1 MERMKTRTFCAGF
14 AALALIAVAELNVH
28 GQRAPGVA
36 PKNAAEQLVILD
48 TDIGDD
54 IDDAFA
60 LALLLQSP
68 EIKLLGVTTAFGDTE
83 LRARLVERYLAAVDR
98 KEIPV
103 AAGVETA
110 ANNVF
115 TQAAYAKQRA
125 NLPGDVC
132 MTRLLSVSQIPVPKR
147 EQDRYD
153 SCEKDRHDAV
163 GFILRSAEAYP
174 GQITLIAIGPLF
186 NEQAAM
192 ARDAAAFRK
201 LKRVVMMGGSV
212 YRGYDGGNVG
222 TPSPPSP
229 EWNARCDPAGAR
241 ALLASGVPVFMMPL
255 DSTQIHLTLPELGA
269 IFSHGSPLSDQ
280 LTLLYHQWTGADA
293 WRMPTLFD
301 PVAASYAIRPEL
313 CPMKPMHLE
322 VDDQGYTKPE
332 TGEPNAQ
339 VCLKADEQGFRELL
353 LKRILSDTGK

>member
-1 MERMKTRTFCAGF
+1 MERMKVRKTCAGF
-14 AALALIAVAELNVH
+14 TVLALIALAELSMH

-36 PKNAAEQLVILD
+36 PKKTTPQLVILD

-68 EIKLLGVTTAFGDTE
+68 EIKLLGITTAFGDTE
-83 LRARLVERYLAAVDR
+83 LRARLVDRYLASVNR
-98 KEIPV
+98 KGISVE
-103 AAGVETA
+103 AGTVTPA
-110 ANNVF
+110 TNHF
-115 TQAAYAKQRA
+115 TQAAYARQE
-125 NLPGDVC
+125 P
-132 MTRLLSVSQIPVPKR
+132 
-147 EQDRYD
+147 E
-153 SCEKDRHDAV
+153 RHHGDAV
-163 GFILRSAEAYP
+163 GFLLREIKAYP

-186 NEQAAM
+186 NEQAAI
-192 ARDAAAFRK
+192 ARDAATFRK

-212 YRGYDGGNVG
+212 YRGYDAGNAG
-222 TPSPPSP
+222 APEPSPSP
-229 EWNARCDPAGAR
+229 EWNIRCDPAGAR

-255 DSTQIHLTLPELGA
+255 DSTQIHLTPRELGA
-269 IFSHGSPLSDQ
+269 IFSHGSPLGDQ

-313 CPMKPMHLE
+313 CPTRPMHLE
-322 VDDQGYTKPE
+322 VDDQGLTKPE
-332 TGEPNAQ
+332 AGEPNVQ

-353 LKRILSDTGK
+353 LSRILGDSGK